1 MLNISKERPTT
12 LHIYNFGSVFGNRKI
27 IKGEDKITTLYYMQN
42 TRSSM
47 HWTFD
52 LHAGGPDGP
61 LLCRAQSSY
70 NGPPLMDEVN
80 HGPTILSM
88 TAVRRPV
95 KMERKRGAFNG
106 TVFFKGPDHKEYR
119 WQTTARLFS
128 AMMEV
133 RAGAGRVWQHLSRSF
148 CQCLDAEDALIAT
161 YRVTSMSVT
170 KDGVLVVQPSGKFML
185 DLLVAT
191 SLAMRT
197 PSN

>member
-1 MLNISKERPTT
+1 MLNTSEERPTT

-27 IKGEDKITTLYYMQN
+27 IKGEDKITTLYFMQN
-42 TRSSM
+42 TRSSN

-52 LHAGGPDGP
+52 LHADGPDGP

-70 NGPPLMDEVN
+70 NGPPLMGEVN
-80 HGPTILSM
+80 HGPTMLSM
-88 TAVRRPV
+88 TAIRQPV
-95 KMERKRGAFNG
+95 KMERKRGAFSG
-106 TVFFKGPDHKEYR
+106 TIFFKGPDHKEYR

-128 AMMEV
+128 AAME
-133 RAGAGRVWQHLSRSF
+133 
-148 CQCLDAEDALIAT
+148 CLDAEDALIAT

-170 KDGVLVVQPSGKFML
+170 KDGVLMVQPSGKFML

-197 PSN
+197 PNN

>member
-1 MLNISKERPTT
+1 MLNTSREQPTT

-27 IKGEDKITTLYYMQN
+27 IKGEDKTTTLYFMQN

-52 LHAGGPDGP
+52 LHADGSDGP

-70 NGPPLMDEVN
+70 NGPPLLDEVN

-88 TAVRRPV
+88 TGIRYPV

-106 TVFFKGPDHKEYR
+106 TVFFEGPDHKEYR

-128 AMMEV
+128 AAMEV
-133 RAGAGRVWQHLSRSF
+133 RTGAGQTSQHLSRSSR
-148 CQCLDAEDALIAT
+148 QCLDAEDALIAT

-197 PSN
+197 PNN

>member
-1 MLNISKERPTT
+1 MPNTSEQSTT
-12 LHIYNFGSVFGNRKI
+12 LHIYNFGSVLGNRKI
-27 IKGEDKITTLYYMQN
+27 IKGEDKITTLYFMQN

-47 HWTFD
+47 YWTFD
-52 LHAGGPDGP
+52 LHADGPDGP

-70 NGPPLMDEVN
+70 HGPPLLGEVN
-80 HGPTILSM
+80 HGHTILSM

-106 TVFFKGPDHKEYR
+106 TVFFNGPDHKEYR
-119 WQTTARLFS
+119 WQTSARLFS
-128 AMMEV
+128 AMME
-133 RAGAGRVWQHLSRSF
+133 
-148 CQCLDAEDALIAT
+148 CLNAEDALIAT
-161 YRVTSMSVT
+161 YRVTSMSVM

-197 PSN
+197 PDN

>member
-1 MLNISKERPTT
+1 MLDPSKERPTT

-27 IKGEDKITTLYYMQN
+27 IKGEDKTTTLYFMQN
-42 TRSSM
+42 TRSSL

-52 LHAGGPDGP
+52 LHADGPDGP

-80 HGPTILSM
+80 HGPTTLSM
-88 TAVRRPV
+88 TAVRRTV
-95 KMERKRGAFNG
+95 KMERKLGAFDG
-106 TVFFKGPDHKEYR
+106 TVFFKGPDQKEYR
-119 WQTTARLFS
+119 WQTTARLF
-128 AMMEV
+128 
-133 RAGAGRVWQHLSRSF
+133 RYLSRSS

-161 YRVTSMSVT
+161 YRITSMSVT
-170 KDGVLVVQPSGKFML
+170 KDGVLVVQPSGKSML

-197 PSN
+197 PNN

>member
-1 MLNISKERPTT
+1 MPNASNERPTM
-12 LHIYNFGSVFGNRKI
+12 LHIYNFGSVFGNRRV
-27 IKGEDKITTLYYMQN
+27 IKGEDKITTLYFMQN
-42 TRSSM
+42 TRGSM

-52 LHAGGPDGP
+52 LHADGPDGP

-88 TAVRRPV
+88 TAIRRPV

-106 TVFFKGPDHKEYR
+106 TVFFEGPDHKEYR
-119 WQTTARLFS
+119 WQMTARLFS
-128 AMMEV
+128 AAME
-133 RAGAGRVWQHLSRSF
+133 
-148 CQCLDAEDALIAT
+148 CLDADDTLIAT

-197 PSN
+197 PNN

>member
-1 MLNISKERPTT
+1 MLNPSKEQPTT
-12 LHIYNFGSVFGNRKI
+12 LHIYNFGGVFGNRKI
-27 IKGEDKITTLYYMQN
+27 IKGEDKITTLYFMQN
-42 TRSSM
+42 TRSSL

-52 LHAGGPDGP
+52 LHADGPDGP

-70 NGPPLMDEVN
+70 NGPPLMHEVN
-80 HGPTILSM
+80 HGPTLSM

-95 KMERKRGAFNG
+95 KMERKLGTFDG
-106 TVFFKGPDHKEYR
+106 TVFFKGPDQKEYR
-119 WQTTARLFS
+119 WRTTARLFS
-128 AMMEV
+128 AVMEV
-133 RAGAGRVWQHLSRSF
+133 RTGFGGIWQHLSRSS

-170 KDGVLVVQPSGKFML
+170 KDGVLVVQPPGKFML

-197 PSN
+197 PNN

>member
-1 MLNISKERPTT
+1 MTNTSKERPIT
-12 LHIYNFGSVFGNRKI
+12 LHVYNFGSMFGNRKI
-27 IKGEDKITTLYYMQN
+27 IKGEDKTTILYFMQN

-52 LHAGGPDGP
+52 LHADGADGP

-70 NGPPLMDEVN
+70 HGPPLLNEVN

-88 TAVRRPV
+88 TAVRQPV

-106 TVFFKGPDHKEYR
+106 TVFFKGPDQKEYR

-128 AMMEV
+128 AAME
-133 RAGAGRVWQHLSRSF
+133 
-148 CQCLDAEDALIAT
+148 CLDAEGVLIAT

-170 KDGVLVVQPSGKFML
+170 KDGVLIVQPPGKFML

-197 PSN
+197 PNN